1 MKITIY
7 CATPALL
14 TTLASSAPTP
24 NALRKRDIS
33 VLTPQWGYSV
43 TWPGNHTQITW
54 TEPTTRDVKV
64 TLVRGAPGQLVEV
77 GPYDSCESTLPFF
90 HCKSQLEADTCVTD
104 VDNDG
109 QYQWLNEDYEDTDL
123 KSGCDYKFRL
133 SIQADEDDFAE
144 SEYFTIVVNG
154 DGGLTPDTM
163 CPGPRGSEG
172 ETVSYGD
179 LAAVVPDGSAEGPVT
194 EDGPTGGDGV
204 STTTLVTAVVVSDI
218 GIILLLVAVV
228 LFGRK
233 RSWFASR
240 DYLARYVGIVHEA
253 QARLKGQSQAQ
264 QGQMYATRNEEAST
278 QEQYL
283 APGSHPDGIS
293 YTLRDEKN
301 PKIAQLE

>member
-1 MKITIY
+1 M
-7 CATPALL
+7 
-14 TTLASSAPTP
+14 
-24 NALRKRDIS
+24 
-33 VLTPQWGYSV
+33 
-43 TWPGNHTQITW
+43 
-54 TEPTTRDVKV
+54 
-64 TLVRGAPGQLVEV
+64 
-77 GPYDSCESTLPFF
+77 
-90 HCKSQLEADTCVTD
+90 TD

-154 DGGLTPDTM
+154 DGGLTTDTM
-163 CPGPRGSEG
+163 CPGPRGSEA

-204 STTTLVTAVVVSDI
+204 STTTLVIAVVVSDV

-240 DYLARYVGIVHEA
+240 DYLARYVGIVNEA
-253 QARLKGQSQAQ
+253 QAQLKGQTLAQ
-264 QGQMYATRNEEAST
+264 HGQTYVRPNGEAAT
-278 QEQYL
+278 QDDYL
-283 APGSHPDGIS
+283 APRTHPDGIS
-293 YTLRDEKN
+293 YTSKAEKDV
-301 PKIAQLE
+301 KIAQLE